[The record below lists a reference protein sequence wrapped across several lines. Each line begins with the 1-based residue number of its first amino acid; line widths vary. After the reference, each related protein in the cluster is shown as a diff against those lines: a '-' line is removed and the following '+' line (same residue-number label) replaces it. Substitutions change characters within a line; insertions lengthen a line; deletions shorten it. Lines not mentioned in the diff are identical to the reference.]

1 MADGRAVEGRGRDS
15 EFARKGKW
23 IGGNSAATPMAQSI
37 HARRTGRLGTEG
49 PPKSFGF
56 FAPARPQNC
65 SKTAPK
71 HFSPPLSDSCCECQD
86 LCLPHQPLLVAR
98 LLLKVA
104 LPPALPAPWPSTQ
117 NFVDLLNFRSANGTG
132 SHLLN
137 GTRAPRTT
145 EPRPLH
151 FDSLPPGPALFAPT
165 ASSTG
170 PSNIAFSVVHLH
182 VVTAPR
188 SIWPNKMSRFSTGR
202 LLAQSLFQ
210 TISKPAVVPSATPL
224 WTRAFSQTPMRKDAD
239 SESSSKLM
247 ESLTRGIVG
256 MAADPSELTGDK
268 LATNIGLRDTEDEPY
283 HFHIYAHKHNCHIT
297 VTKPNRDAIISLSCG
312 NLGFKKSNRK
322 HYDSAYQLGAYVVD
336 KMHQMNLHNKIKK
349 MEVVLRGFGP
359 GREAVI
365 KVLLG
370 NEGRML
376 RNSIVRVADATR
388 LKFGGT
394 RSKKPRRLG

>member
-1 MADGRAVEGRGRDS
+1 
-15 EFARKGKW
+15 
-23 IGGNSAATPMAQSI
+23 
-37 HARRTGRLGTEG
+37 
-49 PPKSFGF
+49 
-56 FAPARPQNC
+56 
-65 SKTAPK
+65 
-71 HFSPPLSDSCCECQD
+71 
-86 LCLPHQPLLVAR
+86 
-98 LLLKVA
+98 
-104 LPPALPAPWPSTQ
+104 
-117 NFVDLLNFRSANGTG
+117 
-132 SHLLN
+132 
-137 GTRAPRTT
+137 
-145 EPRPLH
+145 
-151 FDSLPPGPALFAPT
+151 
-165 ASSTG
+165 
-170 PSNIAFSVVHLH
+170 
-182 VVTAPR
+182 
-188 SIWPNKMSRFSTGR
+188 MSRFSTGR

-210 TISKPAVVPSATPL
+210 TISKPAVPSATPL

-239 SESSSKLM
+239 SESSAKLM

-256 MAADPSELTGDK
+256 MAADPTELTGDK

-283 HFHIYAHKHNCHIT
+283 HFHIYSHKHNTHIT
-297 VTKPNRDAIISLSCG
+297 VTKPNRDALISLSCG

-349 MEVVLRGFGP
+349 MEVVLRGFGS

-376 RNSIVRVADATR
+376 RSSIVRVSDATR